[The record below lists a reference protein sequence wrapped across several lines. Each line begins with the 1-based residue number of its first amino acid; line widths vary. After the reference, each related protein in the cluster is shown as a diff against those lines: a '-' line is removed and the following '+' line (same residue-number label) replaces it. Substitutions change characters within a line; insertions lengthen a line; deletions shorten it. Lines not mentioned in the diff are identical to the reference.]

1 METIFLILLANS
13 SGFHFFDLHSIMR
26 KLFWFIPGILA
37 LFSSCSNK
45 PVKQGSITYTIEYEL
60 PDSLKHYADYLP
72 KTAIVYFKGDST
84 VSIQQAGEEAT
95 TVITDQPTGF
105 MRVLLRS
112 AAAKYEVDYKKAEQS
127 EILPPVNYTYAVTS
141 ESKTIAGH
149 KAVKYILT
157 DKASG
162 LTSEAWFS
170 KEISVMPNYLTT
182 VFDTTYGVPL
192 VFAINQNGIA
202 TKTTVKEL
210 KFEPVP
216 DGVFAT
222 PPGYKKITPQQF
234 KDLPV
239 GD

>member
-1 METIFLILLANS
+1 
-13 SGFHFFDLHSIMR
+13 MR
-26 KLFWFIPGILA
+26 KIFWLVPVILT
-37 LFSSCSNK
+37 LFSSCNHK

-84 VSIQQAGEEAT
+84 VSIQQAGDEAT
-95 TVITDQPTGF
+95 TVITHKPTGF
-105 MRVLLRS
+105 MQVLLRS
-112 AAAKYEVDYKKAEQS
+112 SAAKYEVDYKKAEQS
-127 EILPPVNYTYAVTS
+127 DVLPPVNYSYATTS
-141 ESKTIAGH
+141 ESRTIAGH
-149 KAVKYILT
+149 KAVKYVLT
-157 DKASG
+157 DKTSG

-170 KEISVMPNYLTT
+170 KEISAVPNYLTT

-192 VFAINQNGIA
+192 AFSINQNGIA

-216 DGVFAT
+216 EGIFAA
-222 PPGYKKITPQQF
+222 PAGYKKITPQQF

-239 GD
+239 GN

>member
-1 METIFLILLANS
+1 
-13 SGFHFFDLHSIMR
+13 MR
-26 KLFWFIPGILA
+26 KSLWFIPAIMA
-37 LFSSCSNK
+37 LLSSCSHK
-45 PVKQGSITYTIEYEL
+45 PAKQGTIIYAIEYEL

-72 KTAIVYFKGDST
+72 RTAIVYFKGDST

-95 TVITDQPTGF
+95 TVITHKPTGF

-112 AAAKYEVDYKKAEQS
+112 SAAKYEVDYKKAEQADV
-127 EILPPVNYTYAVTS
+127 LPPVNYSYLATS
-141 ESKTIAGH
+141 QSKTIAGH
-149 KAVKYILT
+149 KATKYILT

-170 KEISVMPNYLTT
+170 KEISVIPNYLTT
-182 VFDTTYGVPL
+182 VFDTTYGAPL
-192 VFAINQNGIA
+192 AFSINQNGIV

-216 DGVFAT
+216 EGVFAV

-239 GD
+239 GN

>member
-1 METIFLILLANS
+1 MPAMLV
-13 SGFHFFDLHSIMR
+13 
-26 KLFWFIPGILA
+26 
-37 LFSSCSNK
+37 LFSSCNHK
-45 PVKQGSITYTIEYEL
+45 AVKQGSITYTIEYEL

-95 TVITDQPTGF
+95 TVITHKPTGI
-105 MRVLLRS
+105 MQVLLRS
-112 AAAKYEVDYKKAEQS
+112 SAAKYEVDYKKAEQT
-127 EILPPVNYTYAVTS
+127 EILPPVNYSYAATA

-149 KAVKYILT
+149 KAIKYILT
-157 DKASG
+157 DKTSG

-170 KEISVMPNYLTT
+170 KEISVVPNYLTT

-192 VFAINQNGIA
+192 AFSINQNGIA
-202 TKTTVKEL
+202 TKTRVREL

-216 DGVFAT
+216 EGVFAT
-222 PPGYKKITPQQF
+222 PAGYKKITPQQF

-239 GD
+239 GN